1 VTSSTDGKCMWWD
14 IRKLENGPI
23 ETLDVVENQG
33 EEGASLTG
41 ATSIEYN
48 NEAGP
53 NKYLVGTE

>member
-1 VTSSTDGKCMWWD
+1 MWWD

-23 ETLDVVENQG
+23 ETLDVMETYS
-33 EEGASLTG
+33 EEGPNTLTG

>member
-1 VTSSTDGKCMWWD
+1 MWWD
-14 IRKLENGPI
+14 TRKLENGPI
-23 ETLDVVENQG
+23 ETLDVMEHSG
-33 EEGASLTG
+33 EEGGSLTG